1 MSPLAAG
8 IRLLPFALLSPI
20 GSVMAAGFAG
30 KAKMPPIYIILA
42 GSVIQTI
49 GFALLGTSNGSQ
61 IINKAQYGYEAIA
74 GFGVGIN
81 LASMAVMTPFTVE
94 ERDKCENPRHRN
106 TKFADRLLAVALS
119 ALIQFRTMGGAIG
132 LAIVTTV
139 MNNYVKSHLANY
151 LSQDQIGNLLRTT
164 EAFPTLPPDL
174 ADTVKRIFEDGYN
187 LQMRVVVGFSAA
199 QIPAALLMWQKKQVV
214 V

>member
-1 MSPLAAG
+1 
-8 IRLLPFALLSPI
+8 
-20 GSVMAAGFAG
+20 MAAGFAG

-94 ERDKCENPRHRN
+94 ERDKS
-106 TKFADRLLAVALS
+106 VALS